1 MLKPL
6 SGLAAAGVAA
16 LVLYKLMV
24 LLLLPLVGVA
34 IGLAMLVVKALFILL
49 TVILAIW
56 VFRRMTRRESVTA

>member
-49 TVILAIW
+49 MVILAIW